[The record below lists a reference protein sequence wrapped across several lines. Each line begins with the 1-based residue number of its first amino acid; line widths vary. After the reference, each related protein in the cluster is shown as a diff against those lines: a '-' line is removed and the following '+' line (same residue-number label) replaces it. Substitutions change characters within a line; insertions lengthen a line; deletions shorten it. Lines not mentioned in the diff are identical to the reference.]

1 MWIGGGVIRLI
12 IGANIAYILCTQVLY
27 KFKCN
32 TETIDVDQWSHLMI
46 KGANP
51 ATRIYHGR
59 STTRD
64 MSTMCRALKFTL
76 SHSRLSTVERS
87 LPGGA
92 PAAGGKGRIAPP
104 HWSRD
109 SHRSS
114 LAEWTSVAAL
124 GVLLQ
129 HRAKANVLTTAVQ

>member
-1 MWIGGGVIRLI
+1 MESFNRL
-12 IGANIAYILCTQVLY
+12 
-27 KFKCN
+27 
-32 TETIDVDQWSHLMI
+32 I

-59 STTRD
+59 STKRYVRNVQ
-64 MSTMCRALKFTL
+64 S
-76 SHSRLSTVERS
+76 SEVHSRLSTVERS

-92 PAAGGKGRIAPP
+92 LAAGGKGRLAPL

-124 GVLLQ
+124 GELLQ
-129 HRAKANVLTTAVQ
+129 HRAKGNVLTNAVQ